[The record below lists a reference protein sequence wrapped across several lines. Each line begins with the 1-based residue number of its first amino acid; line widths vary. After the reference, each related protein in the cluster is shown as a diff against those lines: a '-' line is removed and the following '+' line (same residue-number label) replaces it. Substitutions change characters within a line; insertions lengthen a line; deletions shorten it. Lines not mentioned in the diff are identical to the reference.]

1 MQRLTTILGVGAILI
16 FWACGSSKE
25 TVKDTP
31 QSQVSTPAPESKE
44 DTSTGS
50 GNAEATVK
58 ELNKQL
64 AKVTLKNFPVAKAE
78 ISKQAWEIWSK
89 ASLKAVSSAVAKL
102 PPGYVLQLTGHC
114 DPRGDDAYNDNLSV
128 ERAQFVKE
136 QLSQNGINVSKVVTK
151 GEGKRKLADP
161 KNPTSGANRRV
172 EFLVV
177 KQ

>member
-1 MQRLTTILGVGAILI
+1 MFKLNLIGFGVLLLI
-16 FWACGSSKE
+16 WACGSSKE

-31 QSQVSTPAPESKE
+31 QSQVSTSVAEPKG
-44 DTSTGS
+44 DTATGS

-78 ISKQAWEIWSK
+78 ISNQAWESWSK
-89 ASLKAVSSAVAKL
+89 ASLKQISSALAKI
-102 PPGYVLQLTGHC
+102 PAGYVLQLTGHC

-136 QLSQNGINVSKVVTK
+136 QLSKAGINVSKVVIK

-161 KNPTSGANRRV
+161 QNPTSGANRRV